1 MVTKCSQVLYC
12 YLTNCNIKLYICR
25 NFGVSS
31 ARFWTLSLFDSK
43 PLFIWAFVNDLST
56 ICQRFVKDLS
66 NIFQRFVNDLSK
78 TIQSKIFIGRKVLR
92 LFIILCCISAIEMD
106 NIDDASEI
114 TDVSHINKVCRL
126 LEVGNNVLNSF

>member
-1 MVTKCSQVLYC
+1 MS
-12 YLTNCNIKLYICR
+12 
-25 NFGVSS
+25 
-31 ARFWTLSLFDSK
+31 
-43 PLFIWAFVNDLST
+43 

-66 NIFQRFVNDLSK
+66 KICQRFVKDLSK
-78 TIQSKIFIGRKVLR
+78 TIQSKIFIGRKVER